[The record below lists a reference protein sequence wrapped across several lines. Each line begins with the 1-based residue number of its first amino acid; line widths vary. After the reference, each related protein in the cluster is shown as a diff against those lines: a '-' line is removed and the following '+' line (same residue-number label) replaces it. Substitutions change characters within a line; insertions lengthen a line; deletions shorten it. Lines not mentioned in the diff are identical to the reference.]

1 MFPGQP
7 IVVVVRNLRLRYLR
21 ALLFILL
28 NRFFPWLEWCEIWF
42 IINQILRAIFNAGI
56 VVVPP
61 AQHPWD
67 IDDEDA
73 DPPSQ
78 DTKEIETEE
87 KDTKEDSVE
96 SSTILCN
103 VVRKIEEMDRT

>member
-7 IVVVVRNLRLRYLR
+7 LVVINLRLRYLR

-61 AQHPWD
+61 AQHPWGM
-67 IDDEDA
+67 DDEDA